1 MQVYAKLEWR
11 PFLIIFALRRFKV
24 ERIVLCACE
33 VVAPKVDAPLS
44 EVKQHMGF
52 ECAVEVLTC
61 GVFFVPINAAKAIA
75 LNADNDVFQQIVVV
89 GHNVVVCCE
98 KGVVLGYEGNDVAGV
113 VGCSVVV
120 IIKLRMCVTVVGV
133 PCQAVLQ

>member
-75 LNADNDVFQQIVVV
+75 LNADNDVFQQIV
-89 GHNVVVCCE
+89 GM
-98 KGVVLGYEGNDVAGV
+98 GVSADRVNISSKTDAAATDPMVMV
-113 VGCSVVV
+113 FV
-120 IIKLRMCVTVVGV
+120 R
-133 PCQAVLQ
+133 